1 MVRIMIDGEEQTE
14 YTIENIHEMVEYA
27 SKEQY
32 QKYMDEKLVKTYTN
46 LRLERLKTEIEMI
59 LVIKD
64 SFTHL
69 GHTNNTDVKKEL
81 HERLVDI
88 KTSAFSD
95 IQDFKTKTKDKKVQV
110 GIQTDLTG
118 LQNQTNRL
126 EPAIGL
132 L

>member
-1 MVRIMIDGEEQTE
+1 MIDGEEQTE

-46 LRLERLKTEIEMI
+46 LRLERLKTEIEMV

-69 GHTNNTDVKKEL
+69 DTNNTDVNKEL

-95 IQDFKTKTKDKKVQV
+95 IQDFKTKTKGKKVQI

-118 LQNQTNRL
+118 LQNQINRL
-126 EPAIGL
+126 EPVIGL

>member
-1 MVRIMIDGEEQTE
+1 MIDGEEQTE

-46 LRLERLKTEIEMI
+46 LRLERLKTEIEMV

-69 GHTNNTDVKKEL
+69 GHTNNTDVNKEL

-95 IQDFKTKTKDKKVQV
+95 IQDFKTKTKGKKVQI

-118 LQNQTNRL
+118 LQNQINRL
-126 EPAIGL
+126 EPVIGL